1 MNSSVSTSQRFIA
14 IALLAA
20 LLAGVYALGRSQ
32 SSKDLSAIPSASSEA
47 ATLSPAEVAGAG
59 AAASSAL
66 TPLPRA
72 QATPTGESS
81 AKPVAVPLKSQT
93 KHPSV
98 AKPVEKNDKA
108 ATSDGASAA
117 KQVPVAQA
125 KPALCHEC
133 ATVLSV
139 RKEQRA
145 GEASGLGAV
154 GGAVIGGLLGNQI
167 GGGNGKKLATVG
179 GAAAGGYFGNEME
192 KKHKAQQVWLVKV
205 GFSDAST
212 RSFEFAN
219 DPGVKVDEVVRV
231 RDGELIRQ

>member
-1 MNSSVSTSQRFIA
+1 MNSSVSTSQRYIG

-32 SSKDLSAIPSASSEA
+32 SSKDLSAIPAASSGATVLTA
-47 ATLSPAEVAGAG
+47 AETAG
-59 AAASSAL
+59 AAAS
-66 TPLPRA
+66 
-72 QATPTGESS
+72 ATPTALIHTQTAQAGQSGAGAAS
-81 AKPVAVPLKSQT
+81 AKPAVAPAEPIEKS
-93 KHPSV
+93 
-98 AKPVEKNDKA
+98 DKSLTSHA
-108 ATSDGASAA
+108 AAA
-117 KQVPVAQA
+117 DKQAPVAQT

-133 ATVLSV
+133 ANVLSV
-139 RKEQRA
+139 RQEQRA

-179 GAAAGGYFGNEME
+179 AAAAGGYFGNEME
-192 KKHKAQQVWLVKV
+192 KKQKAHQVWLVKV